1 MFCGSVGR
9 TCYHETRNA
18 KGQLHQ
24 QAELTFPFFLPT
36 NPSEN
41 LFAIFFFKGRSL
53 AYHNE
58 RKKDNNKKNNDK
70 NSSKTSTDSDA
81 DHELAAGYSYNACL
95 KFRLP

>member
-1 MFCGSVGR
+1 MRKVSCINKQNSP
-9 TCYHETRNA
+9 
-18 KGQLHQ
+18 
-24 QAELTFPFFLPT
+24 FPSFWPT

-58 RKKDNNKKNNDK
+58 RKKDDKKKKNNDN
-70 NSSKTSTDSDA
+70 NSSKTPTDSEA
-81 DHELAAGYSYNACL
+81 DHELAAGYNYNACL